1 MLSRTCAL
9 ARSNSLD
16 PRNKL
21 LDEQKAIAAW
31 KAQGEI
37 GVGAT
42 SDDQPVLHHQQA
54 VGIVPD
60 RCVAHQRRILRKT
73 Q

>member
-1 MLSRTCAL
+1 
-9 ARSNSLD
+9 
-16 PRNKL
+16 L

-31 KAQGEI
+31 KARGDI

-42 SDDQPVLHHQQA
+42 SDDRPVVHHQQA
-54 VGIVPD
+54 VGMVPD
-60 RCVAHQRRILRKT
+60 RCVAGQRRVPRNT